1 MPGLWMVKLGNP
13 EKQKP
18 LKVTTHSTKTMKVS
32 PLIWLLIFSLL
43 IAVLTAIGPAEKT
56 LGANARVVYLHGA
69 WVWTAL
75 AYFAAAAISGLAGW
89 AVKSISIH
97 YWSRALGRTGL
108 LFWITYLPV
117 SIWAMQTNWN
127 GLFLAEPRWR
137 LAMIFAISGL
147 LLQLGVTLLENPAW
161 ASLANI
167 LFFSTLVI
175 ALQSTENVMHPPSP
189 ILTSDASRIQ
199 LYFAGLVILM
209 FLAAWQVARC
219 WRLAEP
225 GKP

>member
-1 MPGLWMVKLGNP
+1 MVKLGNP
-13 EKQKP
+13 ETQKS
-18 LKVTTHSTKTMKVS
+18 LKVTTQSTKILKVS
-32 PLIWLLIFSLL
+32 PLIWLLFFSLL
-43 IAVLTAIGPAEKT
+43 IAVLTAIGPSEKT
-56 LGANARVVYLHGA
+56 LGSNARVVYLHGA

-108 LFWITYLPV
+108 FFWITYLPV
-117 SIWAMQTNWN
+117 SVWAMQTNWN

-147 LLQLGVTLLENPAW
+147 LLQLGVTLLENPSW

-199 LYFAGLVILM
+199 LYFASLVILM
-209 FLAAWQVARC
+209 LLAAWQVARW
-219 WRLAEP
+219 WRMSES